1 MSPTMGSETGHA
13 HKEWLGRGRGGDH
26 CVRVEASIYSRTHEL
41 YLMKRVMCVNASGVL
56 REKQTRRGN
65 EGEVDVEA
73 VEDATGGPKLS
84 AESPARHDMR
94 TN

>member
-1 MSPTMGSETGHA
+1 MPTKNGSGVVEVVIIVSGL
-13 HKEWLGRGRGGDH
+13 KLGL
-26 CVRVEASIYSRTHEL
+26 ASIYSQTHEL